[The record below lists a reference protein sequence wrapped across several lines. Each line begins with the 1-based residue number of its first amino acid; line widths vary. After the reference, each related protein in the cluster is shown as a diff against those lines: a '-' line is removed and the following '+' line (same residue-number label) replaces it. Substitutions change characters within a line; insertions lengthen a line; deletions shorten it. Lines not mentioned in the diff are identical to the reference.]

1 MLNCLHLRRLEL
13 LTLSTIVIKIV
24 DSVNLFYFWL
34 SLERSIMF
42 KKLSFAARNGKL
54 SLGRLAVVG
63 SVISLLTGCA
73 ISTPFPRLQ
82 NASSEAGKQPVVL
95 VLTRI
100 VVDPQNRAEFDRQT
114 SRVIDSMPSQP
125 GLMGFSA
132 RRELWGNQGWTMSVW
147 ASQEA
152 RAQFVRSAV
161 HQEAMAKSKSA
172 VVTVEL
178 KRLTLPRDELPKN
191 WTQALQKLDEP
202 GNLRNYWE

>member
-1 MLNCLHLRRLEL
+1 
-13 LTLSTIVIKIV
+13 
-24 DSVNLFYFWL
+24 
-34 SLERSIMF
+34 MF
-42 KKLSFAARNGKL
+42 EKLSFAVRNGK
-54 SLGRLAVVG
+54 SNLGRLAVAV
-63 SVISLLTGCA
+63 SVMSLLTGCA

-82 NASSEAGKQPVVL
+82 NASADSGKQEVVL

-114 SRVIDSMPSQP
+114 SRVIGSMPTQP

-132 RRELWGNQGWTMSVW
+132 RRELFGKQGWTMSVW

-161 HQEAMAKSKSA
+161 HQEAMAKSRSA
-172 VVTVEL
+172 IVTVEL
-178 KRLTLPRDELPKN
+178 KRLTMPRDELPKN
-191 WTQALQKLDEP
+191 WTEAIQKLDEP

>member
-1 MLNCLHLRRLEL
+1 
-13 LTLSTIVIKIV
+13 
-24 DSVNLFYFWL
+24 
-34 SLERSIMF
+34 MF
-42 KKLSFAARNGKL
+42 EKLSFAVRNGK
-54 SLGRLAVVG
+54 SNLGRLAVAV
-63 SVISLLTGCA
+63 SVMSLLTGCA

-82 NASSEAGKQPVVL
+82 SAASESGKQEVVL

-100 VVDPQNRAEFDRQT
+100 VVDSQNRAEFDRQT

-132 RRELWGNQGWTMSVW
+132 RRELFGKQGWTMSVW

-161 HQEAMAKSKSA
+161 HQEAIAKSKSA
-172 VVTVEL
+172 IVTVEL
-178 KRLTLPRDELPKN
+178 KRLTMPRDELPKN
-191 WTQALQKLDEP
+191 WTEAIQKLDEP

>member
-1 MLNCLHLRRLEL
+1 M
-13 LTLSTIVIKIV
+13 S
-24 DSVNLFYFWL
+24 
-34 SLERSIMF
+34 
-42 KKLSFAARNGKL
+42 KKFSFAARNRKSNFGL
-54 SLGRLAVVG
+54 LAVLAGV
-63 SVISLLTGCA
+63 VSLLTGCA
-73 ISTPFPRLQ
+73 VSTPFPRLES
-82 NASSEAGKQPVVL
+82 ATAESGKQPVVL

-132 RRELWGNQGWTMSVW
+132 RRELFGQQGWTMSVW

-161 HQEAMAKSKSA
+161 HQEAIAKSKSA
-172 VVTVEL
+172 IVTVEL
-178 KRLTLPRDELPKN
+178 KRLTMQRDELPKN
-191 WTQALQKLDEP
+191 WTEAIQKLDEP